1 MLFQQ
6 RLKLK
11 GLLIIFTLLSTW
23 GCYRTPPALLRI
35 GLNTWPGYEFIFL
48 AQEQG
53 LFAKAGISVQ
63 LIEFPSLGDSR
74 LAFERGQ
81 LDVMATTLSEVLLA
95 KEHLQYCPPIFYVI
109 DYSTGGDVILAQSS
123 LTKIADLRGK
133 RIGLE
138 LGSVNMYLLARAL
151 EKSNLTLD
159 DVILVPM
166 TPDVMKY
173 AFYNRTV
180 DAVVTYP
187 PLSVILQQTGQT
199 QQLFSSR
206 AIPQEIIDVLVVQ
219 SDVLA
224 TRIDELVAFIRALEE
239 AVQYSLTYP
248 NKAYPLMAER
258 EGISPQTFSQILTQ
272 QLQVIP
278 LAEQRPFFEPQGI
291 LEQTLTLMDNTFR
304 KVGYLTSSQRTINCV
319 MSKPVLQATDQ

>member
-1 MLFQQ
+1 MKFN
-6 RLKLK
+6 RIATWSI
-11 GLLIIFTLLSTW
+11 IIFTLLSTW

-53 LFAKAGISVQ
+53 LFAQAGINVQ

-95 KEHLQYCPPIFYVI
+95 RENLQYCPPIVYVI
-109 DYSTGGDVILAQSS
+109 DYSSGGDVILAQPS

-151 EKSNLTLD
+151 EKANLTLN

-173 AFYNRTV
+173 AFYNQTV

-187 PLSVILQQTGQT
+187 PLAVILQQTGQT
-199 QQLFSSR
+199 QRLFSSQE
-206 AIPQEIIDVLVVQ
+206 IPQEIIDVLVVQ
-219 SDVLA
+219 TDVLA
-224 TRIDELVAFIRALEE
+224 TRIDELVAFIRAIE
-239 AVQYSLTYP
+239 AAIQYSLTYP

-258 EGISPQTFSQILTQ
+258 EGISPQAFSKILSQ
-272 QLQVIP
+272 QLQVIR
-278 LAEQRPFFEPQGI
+278 LAGQRAFFEPQGI
-291 LEQTLTLMDNTFR
+291 LERTLTLMDNTLR
-304 KVGYLTSSQRTINCV
+304 KAGYLTSSQRTINCV
-319 MSKPVLQATDQ
+319 MSKPVLRAIDQ

>member
-1 MLFQQ
+1 MKFN
-6 RLKLK
+6 RIKEW
-11 GLLIIFTLLSTW
+11 LLIIFTLLSTW

-35 GLNTWPGYEFIFL
+35 GLSTWPGYEFIFL

-53 LFAKAGISVQ
+53 LFAQAGINVQ

-95 KEHLQYCPPIFYVI
+95 RENLSYCPPIVYVI
-109 DYSTGGDVILAQSS
+109 DYSTGGDVILAQPS

-151 EKSNLTLD
+151 EKANLILS

-166 TPDVMKY
+166 TPDIMKY
-173 AFYNRTV
+173 AFYNKTV

-187 PLSVILQQTGQT
+187 PLAVILQQTGQT
-199 QQLFSSR
+199 RRLFSSQE
-206 AIPQEIIDVLVVQ
+206 IPQEIIDVLVVQ
-219 SDVLA
+219 TNVIA
-224 TRIDELVAFIRALEE
+224 TRIDELVALIRAIE
-239 AVQYSLTYP
+239 AAMQYSLAYP
-248 NKAYPLMAER
+248 NKAHPLMAER
-258 EGISPQTFSQILTQ
+258 EGINPQAFSKILSQ
-272 QLQVIP
+272 QLQVIR
-278 LAEQRPFFEPQGI
+278 LTEQRAFFEPRGI
-291 LEQTLTLMDNTFR
+291 LERTLTLMDNTLR
-304 KVGYLTSSQRTINCV
+304 KAGYLTSSQRTINCI
-319 MSKPVLQATDQ
+319 MSEPVSRAIDQ